1 MFGSRRRAFA
11 VILLVQAAVLSWSP
25 YSWRAIA
32 DPLPPTV
39 AAVVDYQR
47 VLQEAAA
54 SKSIA
59 EQMDIRRKAYHDEIA
74 EQEQSLLAA
83 ERELTKQRS
92 VLSQDA
98 VNAKQRQLEDEV
110 QALRE
115 LTEKRRQQLEQVSA
129 DAVSKV
135 ELALFEV
142 LTSIA
147 EERGLNVVLPTSQVL
162 FFSRQIDLTDEVLTQ
177 LDATLS
183 EVPVTDRVD

>member
-1 MFGSRRRAFA
+1 MLGSRRLGLA
-11 VILLVQAAVLSWSP
+11 VILVVQAAAFLWFGPSTTAV
-25 YSWRAIA
+25 A

-59 EQMDIRRKAYHDEIA
+59 EQMDVRREAYHNEI
-74 EQEQSLLAA
+74 EQQQQSLIEA
-83 ERELTKQRS
+83 ERELAKQRS
-92 VLSQDA
+92 VLSQEA
-98 VNAKQRQLEDEV
+98 VNAKQKELEEEV
-110 QALRE
+110 QALRS

-129 DAVSKV
+129 EALSKV
-135 ELALFEV
+135 EVAMFEV
-142 LTSIA
+142 LTNLA
-147 EERGLNVVLPTSQVL
+147 EDRGLNVILPTSQVL
-162 FFSRQIDLTDEVLTQ
+162 FFSRQIDLTDEVLAQ

>member
-1 MFGSRRRAFA
+1 MLGSRRLGLA
-11 VILLVQAAVLSWSP
+11 VILVVQAAALVSFGMS
-25 YSWRAIA
+25 AKAFA

-59 EQMDIRRKAYHDEIA
+59 EQMDVRREAYHNEI
-74 EQEQSLLAA
+74 EQQQQGLIEA
-83 ERELTKQRS
+83 ERELSKQRS
-92 VLSQDA
+92 VLSQEA
-98 VNAKQRQLEDEV
+98 VNAKQKELEEEV
-110 QALRE
+110 QALRS

-129 DAVSKV
+129 EALSKV
-135 ELALFEV
+135 EVAMFEV
-142 LTSIA
+142 LTNLA
-147 EERGLNVVLPTSQVL
+147 EDRGLNVILPTSQVL
-162 FFSRQIDLTDEVLTQ
+162 FFSRQIDLTDEVLAQ